1 MELLTDS
8 PDVLSWMLVGLVAC
22 AAVASVCVVVCAV
35 AVVVNRLRNVE
46 HDAHGAAA
54 VAPVAAAAPG
64 RLTQLP
70 VGAEAALNAI
80 VELRPDPRNVVVT
93 HRDPTGEVRLW
104 PAGDVD
110 HFQRSA

>member
-8 PDVLSWMLVGLVAC
+8 PNVLSWVLVGLVAA
-22 AAVASVCVVVCAV
+22 AAVAAVCVVVCAV
-35 AVVVNRLRNVE
+35 AVVVTRLRSFE
-46 HDAHGAAA
+46 H
-54 VAPVAAAAPG
+54 AAPG
-64 RLTQLP
+64 AVATPAADRPAQLP

-104 PAGDVD
+104 PAGDAG
-110 HFQRSA
+110 HLQRTA